1 MINMVEESSIEFRLT
16 KIEETRDYLRDDL
29 MSEKILKNRLML

>member
-1 MINMVEESSIEFRLT
+1 MINMVEESSIEFRLR

-29 MSEKILKNRLML
+29 MNEKI